1 MCSKTAIVCVDDE
14 EIVLSSLKRQL
25 RRHFGNEYL
34 IEVAADGDEA
44 LEVIEE
50 LTSDG
55 IALSVVIS
63 DYIMPAM
70 RGDELLKRVHVMV
83 PRAVTIL
90 LTGHASTE
98 GVTNAVNHANLYR
111 YIAKPWEQTD
121 LILTVTEALR
131 SYAQEKK
138 LEEHIQALE
147 VANRQLGNMN
157 ESLEIQVAART
168 AELQEAYSNLKIL
181 HNRMEHDLT
190 FAREIQQGLLPAA
203 QARWNMLEVACYSLS
218 AHELGGDF
226 YRYQEIDPARFAVM
240 VGDVSGKG
248 VSAALLMAV
257 SITLLDTSLHQD
269 LPPAQRMAWLDQ
281 AIAHYAESHR
291 QNCALSSVEFVVA
304 PENRDHAVEACIVN
318 AGGIA
323 PFVRRQSG
331 MVEWPEVGGFALGQR
346 LGALHDY
353 QQMTLSLSRGD
364 MVILVSDGVVEAK
377 NVRDEMFGFERV
389 ERAIASTMALDAAE
403 VVQQLVAEVRQFVN
417 GWEPADDLTI
427 VVARIT

>member
-1 MCSKTAIVCVDDE
+1 VRSKTAIVCVDDE

-25 RRHFGNEYL
+25 RRHFGHEYL

-50 LTSDG
+50 LTNDG
-55 IALSVVIS
+55 IALSVIIS

-70 RGDELLKRVHVMV
+70 RGDELLKRVHVME

-90 LTGHASTE
+90 LTGHANTE

-138 LEEHIQALE
+138 LEEHIEALE
-147 VANRQLGNMN
+147 VANRQLEHMN

-226 YRYQEIDPARFAVM
+226 YRYQEIDPSRFAVM

-257 SITLLDTSLHQD
+257 SITLLDTSLHQE
-269 LPPAQRMAWLDQ
+269 LPPEQRMVWLDQ
-281 AIAHYAESHR
+281 AVAHYAESHR
-291 QNCALSSVEFVVA
+291 QNCALSTVEFVVN
-304 PENRDHAVEACIVN
+304 PDQAVEACIVY

-323 PFVRRQSG
+323 PFIRRQSG
-331 MVEWPEVGGFALGQR
+331 KIEWPEIGGFALGQR
-346 LGALHDY
+346 FGALHDY

-389 ERAIASTMALDAAE
+389 ERAIAGSMAKNAAE
-403 VVQQLVAEVRQFVN
+403 MTGHLVAEVSQFVD
-417 GWEPADDLTI
+417 GYEPADDLTI